1 MARASGSSTQWIST
15 LTHGTSARR
24 HGETIGDYYRIY
36 ELGKIVNRCE
46 RWKGHVRKGIE
57 EKQALKVT

>member
-46 RWKGHVRKGIE
+46 W
-57 EKQALKVT
+57 